1 MATPD
6 TWSEWLAG
14 LWNTLFP
21 PDPGSKA
28 ARLEEKRLDGL
39 LAREKA
45 KPPGQRDEERIHRLR
60 VELLRLRL
68 WNMQVRR
75 RCRRAV

>member
-1 MATPD
+1 MGTPE

-14 LWNTLFP
+14 LWNTLVP

-28 ARLEEKRLDGL
+28 AKLEEKRLDGL

-60 VELLRLRL
+60 VELLA
-68 WNMQVRR
+68 QAVEHAGAR